1 MKTIF
6 TFILSGLTLVINAQ
20 SMNVDWAKSNSD
32 VGAGSMA
39 VGSDGSTYYT
49 GAFFATKDF
58 DPGPGVYN
66 LTSNGTSDIAI
77 YKLDPLGNFLW
88 AKSIGST
95 GLDRGIAIELD
106 NQDNIYI
113 VGDFNGSPDFDAGS
127 GVQTLTSNG
136 NSDVFLLKLNSNGD
150 FVFAKSF
157 GGTQYENAKSI
168 HLVNGSSILIGGE
181 FQGTAQF
188 NPYSAA
194 KNLSVVNATD
204 AFVLKLDWFGNFE
217 WVKQLGG
224 SRDVE
229 LEDIETDQA
238 NNIIVV
244 GEYYGT
250 VDFDPSTSVNNIT
263 SNGWLDSYILKL
275 DYNGNFIWAK
285 SFGGPYQDLSF
296 HVQIDALN
304 NIYVGGIYDDAVDFD
319 PGTGSAIITSHG
331 NEDIFISKLDQ
342 SGNYQWTKTFG
353 GTSTFDR
360 IYGLKIDQ
368 NSNLTFAGTFSNS
381 VDFDPGINTLIFT
394 PIDFNRDGYI
404 AQLNSNGDL
413 NWAYSIGG
421 AGTDLINA
429 IAIDS
434 IGNIYSNG
442 YIATSADIDPS
453 PNQSY
458 ILSTGVYFQKVSFL
472 TVGLNEKI
480 ESSLFSIYPNPANNT
495 VQIKM
500 NETIKQIRVFNIAGK
515 VVSIENNSSFSVEKL
530 EDGMYFLEIETTD
543 GKRTKEKLVVNH

>member
-113 VGDFNGSPDFDAGS
+113 LGDFKESPDFDAGS
-127 GVQTLTSNG
+127 GIQTLTSNG
-136 NSDVFLLKLNSNGD
+136 NFDVFLLKLNSNGD

-157 GGTQYENAKSI
+157 GGTQYEKAKSI

-188 NPYSAA
+188 NPFSTA
-194 KNLSVVNATD
+194 KNLTVVNRTD
-204 AFVLKLDWFGNFE
+204 AFILKLDWFGNFE

-224 SRDVE
+224 SRDVA

-250 VDFDPSTSVNNIT
+250 VDFDPNTGVNNLT
-263 SNGWLDSYILKL
+263 SNNWLDSYVLKL
-275 DYNGNFIWAK
+275 DYSGNFIWAH
-285 SFGGPYQDLSF
+285 SFGGLSQDF
-296 HVQIDALN
+296 AYNVQIDVLN
-304 NIYVGGIYDDAVDFD
+304 NIYVGGNFEDAVDFD
-319 PGTGSAIITSHG
+319 PSAGSNIITSNG
-331 NEDIFISKLDQ
+331 NEDVFISKFDQ

-353 GTSTFDR
+353 GYKSMF
-360 IYGLKIDQ
+360 
-368 NSNLTFAGTFSNS
+368 
-381 VDFDPGINTLIFT
+381 
-394 PIDFNRDGYI
+394 
-404 AQLNSNGDL
+404 
-413 NWAYSIGG
+413 
-421 AGTDLINA
+421 
-429 IAIDS
+429 
-434 IGNIYSNG
+434 
-442 YIATSADIDPS
+442 
-453 PNQSY
+453 
-458 ILSTGVYFQKVSFL
+458 
-472 TVGLNEKI
+472 
-480 ESSLFSIYPNPANNT
+480 
-495 VQIKM
+495 
-500 NETIKQIRVFNIAGK
+500 
-515 VVSIENNSSFSVEKL
+515 
-530 EDGMYFLEIETTD
+530 
-543 GKRTKEKLVVNH
+543 